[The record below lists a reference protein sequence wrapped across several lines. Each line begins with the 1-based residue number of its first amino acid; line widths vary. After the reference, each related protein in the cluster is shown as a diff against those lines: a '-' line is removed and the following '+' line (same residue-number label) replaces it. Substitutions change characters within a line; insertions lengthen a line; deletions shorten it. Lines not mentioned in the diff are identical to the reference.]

1 METKHQR
8 AVEDHRAGFNCA
20 QSVLKQFGSDLGI
33 TDRQALL
40 LGSGFGGGFH
50 IGSVCGALAGGVM
63 ALGLALGFDDP
74 KNKAAIDQA
83 TKELLDCFRDNVGHI
98 ECRFI
103 VGFDLTDADQ
113 KRKAKDEGVF
123 EEHCDPAISLTVRKV
138 QDILKR
144 FRMGQEAVSC

>member
-20 QSVLKQFGSDLGI
+20 QSVLKQFGVELGL
-33 TDRQALL
+33 TDQQALL

-63 ALGLALGFDDP
+63 ALGLALGYVDP
-74 KNKAAIDQA
+74 KNKATIDQA

-103 VGFDLTDADQ
+103 VGVDLTDVDQ
-113 KRKAKDEGVF
+113 KRKAKEEGVF

-144 FRMGQEAVSC
+144 YHAGKDNFSC